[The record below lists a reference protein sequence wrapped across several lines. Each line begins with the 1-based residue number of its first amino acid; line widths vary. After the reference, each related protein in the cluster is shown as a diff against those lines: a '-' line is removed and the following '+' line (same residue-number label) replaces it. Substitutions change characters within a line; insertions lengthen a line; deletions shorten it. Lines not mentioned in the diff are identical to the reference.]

1 MFTVVKFD
9 RSIMEWIQR
18 HLKTRRMDKLMLWAT
33 RMGDGG
39 AVWLLLSVLLVCREK
54 TRHAGFA
61 LLLCVTVCA
70 AIGNLAIKPIFRRTR
85 PCNLNFSRPLLLKR
99 PEDSSF
105 PSCHT
110 LTSFAAAVTVCQ
122 TGGFLGAASFFFAS
136 LISFSRM
143 YLYVHYPS
151 DVLIGALI
159 GVAAGGFFLS

>member
-1 MFTVVKFD
+1 LLTVIKFD
-9 RSIMEWIQR
+9 KSVMEWIQR
-18 HLKTRRMDKLMLWAT
+18 HLKTKRMDKLMLWVT

-39 AVWLLLSVLLVCREK
+39 AVWLLLSILFVCREK

-85 PCNLNFSRPLLLKR
+85 PCNLNFSLPLLLKR
-99 PEDSSF
+99 PKDSSF

-122 TGGFLGAASFFFAS
+122 AGGFLGAASFFFAS

-151 DVLIGALI
+151 DVLIGAVI